1 MREALAMILNLLW
14 ALGLVSFFAIVGGI
28 LLADYFHGDL

>member
-1 MREALAMILNLLW
+1 MICQLLFTLFCVTLI
-14 ALGLVSFFAIVGGI
+14 AVVGGI

>member
-1 MREALAMILNLLW
+1 MILNLLW